1 MTTEHQESSTDAAQ
15 TTAPVPAASTTT
27 PAPTRPK
34 RQTDPSESHPRVPS
48 MAEVER
54 RQWHKGRWAVFI
66 IALIVAIIV
75 PYGAGRML
83 AMNDTQAVV
92 DIVEPFDPNGMA
104 LVSWA
109 ITVGMFASLGMA
121 VMETRRVLWRVLFI
135 IGLAL
140 EQLLAGVGML
150 RLNFWYSTYVV
161 YGDSASPINASN
173 LGIIAAALGLA
184 VFAVLYVGLLVVIR
198 KDSRLNVLTRS
209 WSALAMFFIL
219 EVVTLVVVLLSG
231 LSTIV

>member
-1 MTTEHQESSTDAAQ
+1 MTTGPEPKQQ
-15 TTAPVPAASTTT
+15 
-27 PAPTRPK
+27 K

-54 RQWHKGRWAVFI
+54 RQWHKGRWIVFI
-66 IALIVAIIV
+66 VALIVAIIV
-75 PYGAGRML
+75 PYGVGRML
-83 AMNDTQAVV
+83 AMNDTQAIV

-109 ITVGMFASLGMA
+109 ITVAMFASLGMA
-121 VMETRRVLWRVLFI
+121 VMETRRALWRVLFI

-140 EQLLAGVGML
+140 EQLLAGIGML

-161 YGDSASPINASN
+161 YGDSAAPINASN

-184 VFAVLYVGLLVVIR
+184 VFAVVYVGLLVVIR

-219 EVVTLVVVLLSG
+219 EVITLAVVLLSG

>member
-1 MTTEHQESSTDAAQ
+1 MTEHQESSTDVAQ

-27 PAPTRPK
+27 PASARPK

-66 IALIVAIIV
+66 IALIAAIIV

-92 DIVEPFDPNGMA
+92 DIVKPFDPNGMA